1 MQSAPGICRDGRT
14 RPHCRFRH
22 GWRAACRSCC
32 GLRWSHAGDGS
43 DLPWRYSRMTS
54 PRVFVRTLVALA
66 ITCVAA
72 SPSISDDAS
81 TSPFQPHVDMKTFM
95 EHVLGP
101 AAAIIWRVNGVVIDE
116 KGEHDLSPKSD
127 DDWEQIVSGAAT
139 LAEAANAL
147 MIPQR
152 VPDAAWNPYVKKLA
166 DAADKAYRA
175 AEAHDLK
182 SVSEVSD
189 QLDGICAACHRHYGL
204 E

>member
-1 MQSAPGICRDGRT
+1 MHGRFAIGIRRRGPDSS
-14 RPHCRFRH
+14 F
-22 GWRAACRSCC
+22 
-32 GLRWSHAGDGS
+32 L
-43 DLPWRYSRMTS
+43 LQ
-54 PRVFVRTLVALA
+54 
-66 ITCVAA
+66 
-72 SPSISDDAS
+72 
-81 TSPFQPHVDMKTFM
+81 PFQPHVDMKTFM
-95 EHVLGP
+95 EHVLSP
-101 AAAIIWRVNGVVIDE
+101 AAAMIWRVNGVVIDAT
-116 KGEHDLSPKSD
+116 GEHDLSPKSD

-139 LAEAANAL
+139 LAEATNAL

-152 VPDAAWNPYVKKLA
+152 ALDAEWNPYVKKLA

>member
-1 MQSAPGICRDGRT
+1 
-14 RPHCRFRH
+14 
-22 GWRAACRSCC
+22 
-32 GLRWSHAGDGS
+32 
-43 DLPWRYSRMTS
+43 MTS
-54 PRVFVRTLVALA
+54 IRLFPGTIVALV
-66 ITCVAA
+66 ITSVAV
-72 SPSISDDAS
+72 SPSISDDAAS

-95 EHVLGP
+95 QHVLGP
-101 AAAIIWRVNGVVIDE
+101 AAAIIWKVNGVVIDE

-139 LAEAANAL
+139 LAEATNAL

-152 VPDAAWNPYVKKLA
+152 ARDPDWNRYVKKLA

-182 SVSEVSD
+182 SISEVSD

>member
-1 MQSAPGICRDGRT
+1 MIGIRHFPGAVI
-14 RPHCRFRH
+14 
-22 GWRAACRSCC
+22 AVV
-32 GLRWSHAGDGS
+32 
-43 DLPWRYSRMTS
+43 M
-54 PRVFVRTLVALA
+54 
-66 ITCVAA
+66 TCVAA
-72 SPSISDDAS
+72 SPSASDDAV
-81 TSPFQPHVDMKTFM
+81 SPFQPHVDMKTFM

-127 DDWEQIVSGAAT
+127 DDWEQVVSGAAT
-139 LAEAANAL
+139 LAEATNAL

-152 VPDAAWNPYVKKLA
+152 VRDPDWNPYVKKLA
-166 DAADKAYRA
+166 DAANKAYRA

>member
-1 MQSAPGICRDGRT
+1 MIGIRHFPGAVIAVVVT
-14 RPHCRFRH
+14 
-22 GWRAACRSCC
+22 W
-32 GLRWSHAGDGS
+32 L
-43 DLPWRYSRMTS
+43 
-54 PRVFVRTLVALA
+54 
-66 ITCVAA
+66 AA
-72 SPSISDDAS
+72 SPSVSDDAVPV
-81 TSPFQPHVDMKTFM
+81 SPFQPHVDMKTFM

-127 DDWEQIVSGAAT
+127 DDWEQVVSGAAT
-139 LAEAANAL
+139 LAETTNAL

-152 VPDAAWNPYVKKLA
+152 ARDPDWNRYVKKLA
-166 DAADKAYRA
+166 DAANKAYRA

>member
-1 MQSAPGICRDGRT
+1 
-14 RPHCRFRH
+14 
-22 GWRAACRSCC
+22 
-32 GLRWSHAGDGS
+32 
-43 DLPWRYSRMTS
+43 MTS
-54 PRVFVRTLVALA
+54 LRHLDRTAIALA
-66 ITCVAA
+66 ITCVAV
-72 SPSISDDAS
+72 SPSISDDAAS

-95 EHVLGP
+95 QHVLGP
-101 AAAIIWRVNGVVIDE
+101 AAAIIWKVNGVVIDE

-139 LAEAANAL
+139 LAEATNAL

-152 VPDAAWNPYVKKLA
+152 ARDPDWNRYVKNLA

-182 SVSEVSD
+182 SISEVSD

>member
-1 MQSAPGICRDGRT
+1 
-14 RPHCRFRH
+14 
-22 GWRAACRSCC
+22 
-32 GLRWSHAGDGS
+32 
-43 DLPWRYSRMTS
+43 MTS
-54 PRVFVRTLVALA
+54 RLLARTVIALA
-66 ITCVAA
+66 ITCVAV
-72 SPSISDDAS
+72 SPSISDDAAS

-101 AAAIIWRVNGVVIDE
+101 AASIIWKVNGVVIDE

-139 LAEAANAL
+139 LAEATNAL

-152 VPDAAWNPYVKKLA
+152 VPDAEWNRYVKKLA